1 MTRTRFVRLTVDDK
15 THECIGP
22 IDSTLVAIH
31 TIDAIW
37 THHDGTTLVECNAGV
52 LRVRESPAEILA
64 AIAEAEGASDAPEVP
79 DSGVVM
85 LAVAAMRRDAE
96 QYGGRTHDALVVV
109 ANWLERLAEGG
120 G

>member
-1 MTRTRFVRLTVDDK
+1 MSKTRFVKLTLPAC
-15 THECIGP
+15 EWWAP
-22 IDSTLVAIH
+22 IDLLLRCSIY
-31 TIDAIW
+31 
-37 THHDGTTLVECNAGV
+37 CNQKNAGARISSEDGAIDYV
-52 LRVRESPAEILA
+52 VRESPAEILA